1 MTRTIFNN
9 KFQYSLGCVLSA
21 GIFATLF
28 PLAHADSFT
37 DTQADATTTI
47 NISNQSLTQSPSST
61 YQTNLSDA
69 EIARLVAPIALYPDA
84 LLSQVLMASTYPL
97 EVVEAYRWSQANA
110 GLQGDDAVIAAK
122 QNAWDPSV
130 LSLTA
135 FPQILGMMNQKLDL
149 MQQLGNAFVGQ
160 QSQVLMVVQQ
170 LRHQAQVAGNLQ
182 SNDQVH
188 VYSQGQMI
196 MIEPTS
202 PQLVYVPYYD
212 PTIVYG
218 AWTWSNYP
226 PVVWDPWPGSY
237 IRSSYSPSFYYSR
250 AIVLRQ
256 GFFFGN
262 CDWHRHQVNVVNI
275 NNYYYRNALMQHTPN
290 ASQAI
295 QQTPQA
301 ITQNGGFVWQH
312 DAGHRFGMP
321 DQRMQPQSV
330 STQTPAQIVSVPQ
343 ISNVITTSPALRT
356 VQPQPLQA
364 ITQPVARNAP
374 GSPIVP
380 NFIQNGSK
388 PQAAIAHMPSIQP
401 QNMMPSQIMDQRP
414 RVAQFHPVDNHTSPT
429 NREPPHVQMNQIKIV
444 RPQQNGH
451 HG

>member
-1 MTRTIFNN
+1 MTNTIFN
-9 KFQYSLGCVLSA
+9 KRFQYVLGCALSA
-21 GIFATLF
+21 GIFSTLS
-28 PLAHADSFT
+28 PLALADPFT
-37 DTQADATTTI
+37 DTQPDAATTI
-47 NISNQSLTQSPSST
+47 NITNQSMAQPQSVS
-61 YQTNLSDA
+61 YQTNFSDA
-69 EIARLVAPIALYPDA
+69 EIAQLVAPVALYPDA

-135 FPQILGMMNQKLDL
+135 FPQILGMMNQKLDW

-160 QSQVLMVVQQ
+160 QAQVLMVVQQ
-170 LRHQAQVAGNLQ
+170 LRQQAQVAGNLQ
-182 SNDQVH
+182 SNDQVR

-202 PQLVYVPYYD
+202 PQLLYVPYYD

-218 AWTWSNYP
+218 AWTWNNYP

-237 IRSSYSPSFYYSR
+237 IRSSFSPSFYYSR

-262 CDWHRHQVNVVNI
+262 CDWHHHQVNVVNI
-275 NNYYYRNALMQHTPN
+275 NNYYYRNALMQHSSN
-290 ASQAI
+290 APQVI
-295 QQTPQA
+295 QHTPQA
-301 ITQNGGFVWQH
+301 ITQNRDFAWQH

-321 DQRMQPQSV
+321 DQRMQPQTV
-330 STQTPAQIVSVPQ
+330 STQTPAQAVSVPQ
-343 ISNVITTSPALRT
+343 ISNVTTTSPALRT
-356 VQPQPLQA
+356 AHPLPLQA
-364 ITQPVARNAP
+364 ITQPAASN
-374 GSPIVP
+374 SPSSPLVP
-380 NFIQNGSK
+380 NLIQNVSK
-388 PQAAIAHMPSIQP
+388 PQAPIAHMSPIQP
-401 QNMMPSQIMDQRP
+401 PNIMPSQIMDQRP
-414 RVAQFHPVDNHTSPT
+414 RLAQFHPVDIHTPSV